1 MLLGASNNI
10 CVAMEQNL
18 LLGYETF
25 AAVCLLRI
33 LLFLSRLTIKFY
45 LNLNIRLTTEA
56 GNEIAVNLTDNI

>member
-1 MLLGASNNI
+1 
-10 CVAMEQNL
+10 MEQNL